1 MLNDDLFSYISK
13 NNSKQVRIK
22 GIRKYYK
29 IINDICSQINT
40 EYNSEDILKFLYSIS
55 RYICK
60 DFNYYEYISM
70 LISQKSRIGICEI
83 IIWMF
88 QAKMLCKNKLMSDNL
103 TPVFIFNSYSRVD
116 AAIRHKEIIELFE
129 NYIFYS
135 SYRNPCSDMFLEVS
149 SFKNLILIYF
159 LLHIKPNQYAPTN

>member
-1 MLNDDLFSYISK
+1 MNLLK
-13 NNSKQVRIK
+13 L
-22 GIRKYYK
+22 KYYK

-135 SYRNPCSDMFLEVS
+135 SYRNPCSDMFLEAS